1 MRAREESIYL
11 ASGMGSSASGHG
23 ENHAAGQVADRRME
37 TAGLLARQEEEQS
50 LFRDLLASAL
60 DLSMPGGNAPP
71 SIQPPEQLNA
81 RIAGYI
87 AFALEGGPLQRPSS
101 RSGFMGRGSGAPEE
115 RYWATGADADGAA
128 VSMEEEPLWIHCR
141 AREDS
146 PEGGSS
152 LSARHDR
159 KQGEFRPGRKKDKE
173 TGAMVPDALK
183 RRRFLALCFRLFTV
197 GAFFAAGYLLLVG
210 RACSPAGM

>member
-11 ASGMGSSASGHG
+11 ASGMGSFASGHG
-23 ENHAAGQVADRRME
+23 GKRAAAQVADCRKE
-37 TAGLLARQEEEQS
+37 AASLLARQEEEQS

-60 DLSMPGGNAPP
+60 DLSMPGKNAPP
-71 SIQPPEQLNA
+71 VIQSPEQLNA

-101 RSGFMGRGSGAPEE
+101 RSGFLGRSSGAPEE
-115 RYWATGADADGAA
+115 RYWATGADAGGEA
-128 VSMEEEPLWIHCR
+128 VSREEGPPWVHYR
-141 AREDS
+141 AWEDS
-146 PEGGSS
+146 PEDESS
-152 LSARHDR
+152 LSARRDR
-159 KQGEFRPGRKKDKE
+159 KQGGFRPGRKRGGE
-173 TGAMVPDALK
+173 TAEGGSAGLK
-183 RRRFLALCFRLFTV
+183 RRRLLAWCFRLFTV